1 MWPSW
6 IVLMGIL
13 RLPALFLKYKNH
25 TQMWLF
31 WKIISKISQVWFR
44 IWNEVHKEFI
54 KEAGSLRRHIKINS
68 PKSTIF
74 NLVEKPQKEEKIVK
88 TKSRVG
94 GAGGFG
100 GAQAPPSF
108 SDLFS
113 KNFQNLQNFH
123 NFIFFYLIGAPHK
136 KFASAHPEFCNMS

>member
-1 MWPSW
+1 MN
-6 IVLMGIL
+6 
-13 RLPALFLKYKNH
+13 FLKSNKRRGANIRYGG
-25 TQMWLF
+25 
-31 WKIISKISQVWFR
+31 
-44 IWNEVHKEFI
+44 E
-54 KEAGSLRRHIKINS
+54 EA
-68 PKSTIF
+68 
-74 NLVEKPQKEEKIVK
+74 
-88 TKSRVG
+88 RVG